1 MIDIFNPEISQVV
14 NGLKGKVITIFGQ
27 PKSGKTSNAVKAEK
41 PVVLRFEQGLNAISG
56 VRNFPMN
63 KWSDFTS
70 FVKALCKPEN
80 AEKAHAM
87 YETIIVDT
95 IDRMF
100 ALGEEYICNTYGIV
114 SIDRDSS
121 GKKGYGSWREYRNE
135 VSKWINML
143 TNAGFTVI
151 FIGHDDTKTLQTD
164 KGVEYTKIIP
174 RGDKRCVEFI
184 MDISDIIGY
193 AEPQP
198 YDENG
203 EEVLSTLYL
212 KGTLSFLAGSRF
224 KYLPESIPCWNMKK
238 LEEALEMAMN
248 EEARESGMES
258 ISYEENQAREEKKK
272 QEEQAHQIPLEALIM
287 AIGNKVRKM
296 IETDGNKE
304 AYDQILEEELGYKD
318 FKAQEAT
325 EKQREQLELIISALE
340 EKGY

>member
-1 MIDIFNPEISQVV
+1 MIDIFNPEVSQVV
-14 NGLKGKVITIFGQ
+14 HGLKGKLITIFGQ

-63 KWSDFTS
+63 KWSDFTT
-70 FVKALCKPEN
+70 FVRGITNPAN

-100 ALGEEYICNTYGIV
+100 SLAEEYICNTYGIV
-114 SIDRDSS
+114 SIDRDST

-151 FIGHDDTKTLQTD
+151 FIGHDDTKTFQTD
-164 KGVEYTKIIP
+164 KGVEYTKVIP

-184 MDISDIIGY
+184 EDACDIIGY

-203 EEVLSTLYL
+203 NEVLSTLHL
-212 KGTLSFLAGSRF
+212 KGTMAFLAGSRF
-224 KYLPESIPCWNMKK
+224 KYLPESIPAWNMSK
-238 LEEALEMAMN
+238 LEAALKKAMEQ
-248 EEARESGMES
+248 EEAETGVETISFEQQQERERQKK
-258 ISYEENQAREEKKK
+258 EEEEKNKK
-272 QEEQAHQIPLEALIM
+272 PIADLIY
-287 AIGNKVRKM
+287 AIGAKVQKM
-296 IETDGNKE
+296 IETEGNKT
-304 AYDQILEEELGYKD
+304 AYEDILEEEIGYRE
-318 FKAQEAT
+318 FRAQEAT
-325 EKQREQLELIISALE
+325 EKQREQLEQILMALE
-340 EKGY
+340 KKGY

>member
-174 RGDKRCVEFI
+174 RGDGH
-184 MDISDIIGY
+184 DDH
-193 AEPQP
+193 
-198 YDENG
+198 ENG
-203 EEVLSTLYL
+203 QLLPFEAERVFDRDDKAAHRRNCKSDGISNGKQSLQ
-212 KGTLSFLAGSRF
+212 KFSRR
-224 KYLPESIPCWNMKK
+224 
-238 LEEALEMAMN
+238 
-248 EEARESGMES
+248 ARLF
-258 ISYEENQAREEKKK
+258 
-272 QEEQAHQIPLEALIM
+272 P
-287 AIGNKVRKM
+287 VR
-296 IETDGNKE
+296 
-304 AYDQILEEELGYKD
+304 L
-318 FKAQEAT
+318 
-325 EKQREQLELIISALE
+325 
-340 EKGY
+340 